1 MAVGKDQHILESI
14 SYPDDLRQLPQEQ
27 LEEVC
32 AEIRQYIIDVLFLCP
47 LSICYISFLPHT
59 KIADQA

>member
-32 AEIRQYIIDVLFLCP
+32 AEIRRVSSRCCS
-47 LSICYISFLPHT
+47 LSDTFPERNIENRF
-59 KIADQA
+59 

>member
-32 AEIRQYIIDVLFLCP
+32 AEIRQYIIDVLSERTVF
-47 LSICYISFLPHT
+47 T
-59 KIADQA
+59 KKA